1 MLQLQVAVHMDCY
14 KCAKESTG
22 PWYCELCAESTGSFN
37 FWENPSSTT
46 ECTLCGG
53 TTGAFRKAT
62 NGQWV
67 HAFCAEVKFP
77 LFAGF
82 CVLYP
87 VKMIAN
93 DFVFNFL
100 QWSLEST
107 FRRGQTNP
115 VQGMVGLYYYNAESV
130 SCLKKC

>member
-1 MLQLQVAVHMDCY
+1 MDCY

-37 FWENPSSTT
+37 FWEKPYSTT
-46 ECTLCGG
+46 ECALCGG

-62 NGQWV
+62 DGQWV

-77 LFAGF
+77 CASVSELLFQ
-82 CVLYP
+82 V
-87 VKMIAN
+87 MNIAN
-93 DFVFNFL
+93 NFVFNFL

-107 FRRGQTNP
+107 FRRGQVNP
-115 VQGMVGLYYYNAESV
+115 VQGMVGLYYYNTESL
-130 SCLKKC
+130 SCLRMLKLNR

>member
-37 FWENPSSTT
+37 FWEKPYSTT
-46 ECTLCGG
+46 ECALCGG

-62 NGQWV
+62 DGQWV

-77 LFAGF
+77 CASVCELLFQ
-82 CVLYP
+82 V
-87 VKMIAN
+87 MNIAN
-93 DFVFNFL
+93 
-100 QWSLEST
+100 T
-107 FRRGQTNP
+107 FYLISCS
-115 VQGMVGLYYYNAESV
+115 GLLNQPSEGV
-130 SCLKKC
+130 K

>member
-1 MLQLQVAVHMDCY
+1 MDCY

-37 FWENPSSTT
+37 FWEKPDSST

-67 HAFCAEVKFP
+67 HAFCAEVKFSST
-77 LFAGF
+77 AVVICRVWSTMSGNEHN
-82 CVLYP
+82 V
-87 VKMIAN
+87 
-93 DFVFNFL
+93 VFHFL

-107 FRRGQTNP
+107 FRRGQMNP
-115 VQGMVGLYYYNAESV
+115 VQGLVGIIMQNQYLVNAI
-130 SCLKKC
+130 